1 MREFAAIWVPGC
13 SQKCSP
19 LMTVMQNMQ
28 FPGKKF
34 NFVPASTRIA
44 LSRLGHEFWVS
55 TPHGL
60 RCLPATQIEGEVEW
74 HIDLL
79 RWHAKEIAGRAFLLP
94 ETHLEAF
101 YKAAHAE
108 LRYCSEFS
116 AAEATT
122 VVRLAKSVG
131 PALHVNSFSR
141 VDWAQFQDGLIEEWQ
156 RLGERLARFVAREKA
171 A

>member
-1 MREFAAIWVPGC
+1 
-13 SQKCSP
+13 
-19 LMTVMQNMQ
+19 MQ
-28 FPGKKF
+28 FPRKNF

-44 LSRLGHEFWVS
+44 LSRLGHESFVR

-60 RCLPATQIEGEVEW
+60 RCLPAIQIEGEVEW

-101 YKAAHAE
+101 YNAAHADF
-108 LRYCSEFS
+108 CSSGEFT
-116 AAEATT
+116 AAEAAA
-122 VVRLAKSVG
+122 VVGLAKGVG
-131 PALHVNSFSR
+131 PALQVKEFSR
-141 VDWAQFQDGLIEEWQ
+141 VDWARFQDGLVEDWRQ
-156 RLGERLARFVAREKA
+156 LGERLARFVAHEKA